1 MRVTSQPGQG
11 TTFQVELPVG
21 VVPQPAPSSPGRDDA
36 APPVPS
42 STILLV
48 DDEPGMASALARLL
62 RRDGH
67 TVEIAAN
74 GQVALT
80 MLQEHAY
87 DLILSDLRM
96 PELDGPG
103 LYRALEA
110 HYPHLCQRFILLTG
124 DTLSP
129 EVLAFVAESGVP
141 RLTKPFTAA
150 AVRGAIQQS
159 LRAG

>member
-1 MRVTSQPGQG
+1 
-11 TTFQVELPVG
+11 
-21 VVPQPAPSSPGRDDA
+21 
-36 APPVPS
+36 
-42 STILLV
+42 LLV
-48 DDEPGMASALARLL
+48 DDEPRIVSALARLL

-67 TVEIAAN
+67 TVQTAAN

-103 LYRALEA
+103 LYQALEA
-110 HYPHLCQRFILLTG
+110 YYPHLCRRFVVLTG

-129 EVLAFVAESGVP
+129 EALTFVAENGVP
-141 RLTKPFTAA
+141 QLTKPFTAA
-150 AVRGAIQQS
+150 TVRRTLQQA
-159 LRAG
+159 LRVG

>member
-1 MRVTSQPGQG
+1 MMN
-11 TTFQVELPVG
+11 L
-21 VVPQPAPSSPGRDDA
+21 AW
-36 APPVPS
+36 
-42 STILLV
+42 
-48 DDEPGMASALARLL
+48 LARWHGCCAATA
-62 RRDGH
+62 R
-67 TVEIAAN
+67 TVETRPTA
-74 GQVALT
+74 GWRWPCSRS
-80 MLQEHAY
+80 EAY

-141 RLTKPFTAA
+141 RLTKPFTAV
-150 AVRGAIQQS
+150 AVRSAIQQAM
-159 LRAG
+159 RAR